1 MPWLAGTH
9 ALERDRERGHLN
21 HSSPVR
27 CYREEIGYIDLLSRV
42 SSKTCV
48 ARFRLPNAASA
59 RSAVLLGYLCLSRG
73 PILWLFVT
81 LVWKSFLHKAILAR
95 IINDDGC
102 GVFLL
107 TNTLEVDVTG
117 YWHPCHG
124 NCGPRIICEIYSF
137 TFPRAFQVR

>member
-1 MPWLAGTH
+1 MSL
-9 ALERDRERGHLN
+9 
-21 HSSPVR
+21 VR
-27 CYREEIGYIDLLSRV
+27 
-42 SSKTCV
+42 
-48 ARFRLPNAASA
+48 
-59 RSAVLLGYLCLSRG
+59 LSRG

-95 IINDDGC
+95 IINDNGC

-107 TNTLEVDVTG
+107 TNTLEVDVTVDP
-117 YWHPCHG
+117 YHG